1 VPALLDIDT
10 AAKTYGRRLLG
21 LLMADRL
28 ISPLPNYYALCV
40 LFSDRHC
47 LPLFIAAPG
56 LPDPTQEGDH

>member
-1 VPALLDIDT
+1 MDT
-10 AAKTYGRRLLG
+10 ADETFGRIVLG
-21 LLMADRL
+21 LLIEDRL

-40 LFSDRHC
+40 LFSGRHC